1 MDTYQ
6 FDYPSMR
13 FFLIYG
19 LEALAYLGVAAYSM
33 TALRRGWWAMC
44 GAFGGLAAGLA
55 ALVLSVG
62 WGQVEFG
69 DGGDSSV
76 FRFTARHDAIGEAM
90 DYATVLGLVLVAAAF
105 LRLARDRSK

>member
-1 MDTYQ
+1 VNTYQ

-19 LEALAYLGVAAYSM
+19 IEALAYLGVAAYSV
-33 TALRRGWWAMC
+33 TALRREWWAVC
-44 GAFGGLAAGLA
+44 GALGGLAAGLA

-76 FRFTARHDAIGEAM
+76 FRFTADHDAVGQAM
-90 DYATVLGLVLVAAAF
+90 DYAAVVGLVLVAAAF
-105 LRLARDRSK
+105 LRLARNRSK